1 MLAAAHTAGDSNKIA
16 YSKIKLSFIL
26 LSSGMFKEVF
36 DVLSTINLKYL
47 SNSQK
52 RSIIQWQRAI
62 TMILAIMITTIYATE
77 YNKKGSLYVDSALM
91 LYPEKSFQ
99 YLYYNGLKN
108 IKTGER
114 NKAFLYFDTLT
125 MHSGFLSLHQLAITT
140 STLSAIY
147 IQNNQTDS
155 AINLLIWGSN

>member
-1 MLAAAHTAGDSNKIA
+1 
-16 YSKIKLSFIL
+16 
-26 LSSGMFKEVF
+26 MFKEVF

-52 RSIIQWQRAI
+52 AEYY
-62 TMILAIMITTIYATE
+62 TLAARYYYDLGDYDNDRFYATE

-114 NKAFLYFDTLT
+114 NKAFLIF
-125 MHSGFLSLHQLAITT
+125 
-140 STLSAIY
+140 
-147 IQNNQTDS
+147 
-155 AINLLIWGSN
+155 